1 MSQDTPDDPLAP
13 RDVTILRP
21 RPGAGRKPVPPP
33 QSPPPAQPSA
43 QPPPAAYAP
52 APSPSQ
58 PPAQFAAP
66 AFAESLAQLPGAAV
80 NPLVQAAVPLL
91 LLAGRLR
98 GQIAS
103 ADVEGLR
110 RQAMHEIGAFEE
122 RARRAEIPAEDVLA
136 ARYAL
141 CTVVD
146 EAVLNTPWG
155 AQGGWASQSLLVT
168 FHREASGGE
177 KFFQILE
184 RVSGE
189 PQRYLALLE
198 LLYACLS
205 LGFEGKYRLDPQGAA
220 RLVEIRQNLYRRV
233 EGLRDSVEP
242 ELSPRWKGV
251 EDRRNAVLRFVPLWV
266 VAAACAVVLFGG
278 YLYFDSKLRAK
289 AEPVNATLAGVGL
302 ESFDTPTVAA
312 PNIPASG
319 LRELLTAQIA
329 SGQIY
334 FDEAGGRTA
343 ITLAVP
349 DLFASGSTQ
358 INAHHAGLVHEI
370 ATALNQVPGRIVV
383 IGHTDNQ
390 PVRSLRFKDNYELSR
405 ARAEQVA
412 EMLTRDIH
420 SGARIETAG
429 KGALEPRFEPA
440 DLSENRARNRRVEII
455 HRRDG

>member
-1 MSQDTPDDPLAP
+1 MSQDKPDDPLAP

-21 RPGAGRKPVPPP
+21 RPGVGRKPASPAPP
-33 QSPPPAQPSA
+33 SPPPVQPVAQPS
-43 QPPPAAYAP
+43 PAAYAP
-52 APSPSQ
+52 ASPPAQ
-58 PPAQFAAP
+58 APAQFATPGYAD
-66 AFAESLAQLPGAAV
+66 SLPQLPGVAL

-98 GQIAS
+98 GQIAP

-110 RQAMHEIGAFEE
+110 RQAMQEVNAFEE

-198 LLYACLS
+198 LLYVCLA

-220 RLVEIRQNLYRRV
+220 RLAETRQNLYRRI
-233 EGLRDSVEP
+233 ESLRDSVEP

-251 EDRRNAVLRFVPLWV
+251 EDRRNAVMRFVPLWV

-278 YLYFDSKLRAK
+278 YLYFDSKLRAQ
-289 AEPVNATLAGVGL
+289 ADPINASLARVGL
-302 ESFDTPTVAA
+302 ESFDTPTAT
-312 PNIPASG
+312 PNIPVSG
-319 LRELLTAQIA
+319 LRELLSAQIA

-349 DLFASGSTQ
+349 DLFASGSIQ
-358 INAHHAGLVHEI
+358 VNERHAGLVHEVG
-370 ATALNQVPGRIVV
+370 AALNQVPGRIVV

-390 PVRSLRFKDNYELSR
+390 PLRSLRFKDNYELSR

-412 EMLTRDIH
+412 ELLKLDIT

-440 DLSENRARNRRVEII
+440 DLPENRARNRRVEII